1 MPSPAEEAE
10 NARAGNGGRTCD
22 TATPLRE
29 HWMNRA
35 AAGRRDR
42 AIEAMARLRCTG
54 WKKDRVISRCREG
67 REKDEDDLGPEMAAA
82 TVGYAIGSD
91 RRRRMRARLSEGAPW
106 KLILESWKPW
116 HKVMKTQ
123 EPSAVR
129 TTGTVYTLL
138 L

>member
-10 NARAGNGGRTCD
+10 NARTENGGRTRD
-22 TATPLRE
+22 TATPPRE

-42 AIEAMARLRCTG
+42 AIEAMARLRCVG

-82 TVGYAIGSD
+82 TVGNAIGSD
-91 RRRRMRARLSEGAPW
+91 RRRKNEGATKRGRPVEADPG
-106 KLILESWKPW
+106 ILESW
-116 HKVMKTQ
+116 HKVIRHK
-123 EPSAVR
+123 SKGR
-129 TTGTVYTLL
+129 
-138 L
+138 